1 MAKRDFGEALSKTV
15 RAAALPTP
23 EDRFSRADAFLDRG
37 TAPIAPNAAPAAMAP
52 AAPPPPA
59 KTVIR
64 DSFSFPEE
72 DYALIASLQNRLLA
86 LRRMTTKSEI
96 LRAGL
101 KALQGMGDDELV
113 VAIERVERLKVG
125 RKGTV

>member
-1 MAKRDFGEALSKTV
+1 MAKRDFEGALSKTI
-15 RAAALPTP
+15 RAAAAPTA
-23 EDRFSRADAFLDRG
+23 EDRFARADAFLDRG
-37 TAPIAPNAAPAAMAP
+37 TTPIAPNAAPVAAP
-52 AAPPPPA
+52 APPPPA
-59 KTVIR
+59 VKTVIR

-72 DYALIASLQNRLLA
+72 DYALIAALQNRLLA

-101 KALQGMGDDELV
+101 KALLGLEDAELLA
-113 VAIERVERLKVG
+113 AIEKVERLKVG